1 MESLGSLVQNWV
13 WTNGNEAHGTFTKV
27 STVTEKILRDKFTQ
41 ARKYEVTP
49 VTTILHQVNVL
60 EKWKFL
66 INLLDETCE
75 CNWFQ
80 QDEIPC
86 AHAIAVFSKRGL
98 RVYDYVA
105 DYYKTDEM
113 KATYHTTANP
123 LPNENEWTLPESLEM
138 IVLPPNTKK
147 RAGRPK
153 RRRISSK
160 GEPNVQLKCGRCKKT
175 GHNRKIC
182 TNPALPRKQQEPK
195 QPRHKKAKTQQE

>member
-1 MESLGSLVQNWV
+1 
-13 WTNGNEAHGTFTKV
+13 
-27 STVTEKILRDKFTQ
+27 
-41 ARKYEVTP
+41 
-49 VTTILHQVNVL
+49 
-60 EKWKFL
+60 
-66 INLLDETCE
+66 
-75 CNWFQ
+75 
-80 QDEIPC
+80 
-86 AHAIAVFSKRGL
+86 
-98 RVYDYVA
+98 
-105 DYYKTDEM
+105 
-113 KATYHTTANP
+113 
-123 LPNENEWTLPESLEM
+123 M